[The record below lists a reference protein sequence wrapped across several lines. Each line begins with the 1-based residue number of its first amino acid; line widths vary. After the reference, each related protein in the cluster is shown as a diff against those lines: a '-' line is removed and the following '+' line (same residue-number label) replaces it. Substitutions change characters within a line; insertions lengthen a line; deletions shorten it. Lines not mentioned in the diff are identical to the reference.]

1 MKIAGTWPGISRW
14 ALAFVAAPL
23 LLAGC
28 SSSDS
33 AKSGKSRSGEKTSH
47 TLQIAMMPKLVGID
61 YFNAVQQGAQEA
73 AKEIGANL
81 IWDGPVSADVSKQI
95 EMLDTWIA
103 RKVDVI
109 AVAPNDPNALS
120 PTLEKARKR
129 DIKVI
134 TYDADSTP
142 ESRDYFVNQATAQ
155 SIGYSLVDE
164 MAEQI
169 GGAGEVA
176 IVTGSMTA
184 DNQNQWIAQMKDRMV
199 AKYPD
204 MKLVTVKPS
213 EEDQQ
218 LATQVTQDLLK
229 AYPDLK
235 GVFGITSVAFPGAA
249 LAVQQAQKSGQV
261 AVVGLATPK
270 AMKEYVENGTVKTVI
285 LWNPVDLGY
294 LTVQLAGKIGNGDN
308 ISDSFKAGR
317 LGDVQVSGTQVLL
330 GEPMKFNKEN
340 ISQYN
345 F

>member
-1 MKIAGTWPGISRW
+1 MIKLTSWCGIFLLGVPLIFTGCNGGTNG
-14 ALAFVAAPL
+14 
-23 LLAGC
+23 GGGGG
-28 SSSDS
+28 DDT
-33 AKSGKSRSGEKTSH
+33 SG
-47 TLQIAMMPKLVGID
+47 TLKIAMMPKVVGID
-61 YFNAVQQGAQEA
+61 YFNAVEQGAQEA
-73 AKEIGANL
+73 AKEIGAEL

-103 RKVDVI
+103 RGVDVI

-134 TYDADSTP
+134 TYDADSSH
-142 ESRDYFVNQATAQ
+142 ESRNYFVNQATAQ

-176 IVTGSMTA
+176 IITGSMTA
-184 DNQNQWIAQMKDRMV
+184 DNQNQWIAHMNDRIV
-199 AKYPD
+199 AKYPG
-204 MKLVTVKPS
+204 MQVVTVKPS

-218 LATQVTQDLLK
+218 LATQVTQDLIK
-229 AYPDLK
+229 AYPNLK
-235 GVFGITSVAFPGAA
+235 GVFAITSVAFPGAA
-249 LAVQQAQKSGQV
+249 LAVSQAGKSGQL

-270 AMKEYVENGTVKTVI
+270 AMAEYVNNGTVKTVI
-285 LWNPVDLGY
+285 LWNPMDLGY
-294 LTVQLAGKIGNGDN
+294 LTVQVAGKLGSGGTL
-308 ISDSFKAGR
+308 SDTFQAGR
-317 LGDVQVSGTQVLL
+317 LGDVVVSGTQVLL

-340 ISQYN
+340 IGQFN

>member
-1 MKIAGTWPGISRW
+1 MTKLTSLWGIF
-14 ALAFVAAPL
+14 LVGLPL
-23 LLAGC
+23 MMAGC
-28 SSSDS
+28 DS
-33 AKSGKSRSGEKTSH
+33 AKDSSAGGKKNGQTTG
-47 TLQIAMMPKLVGID
+47 TLQIAMMPKVVGID
-61 YFNAVQQGAQEA
+61 YFNAVEQGAREA
-73 AKEIGANL
+73 ADEAGAEL
-81 IWDGPVSADVSKQI
+81 IWDGPVSADVSKQV

-103 RKVDVI
+103 RGVDVI
-109 AVAPNDPNALS
+109 AVAPNDPNALA

-129 DIKVI
+129 NIQVI

-142 ESRDYFVNQATAQ
+142 DSRNFFINQATPQ

-176 IVTGSMTA
+176 IITGSMTA
-184 DNQNQWIAQMKDRMV
+184 DNQNQWIQQMKDRMV
-199 AKYPD
+199 AKYPE
-204 MKLVTVKPS
+204 MTLVTVKPS

-218 LATQVTQDLLK
+218 LATQVTQDLIK

-235 GVFGITSVAFPGAA
+235 GVFAITSVAFPGAA
-249 LAVQQAQKSGQV
+249 LAVEQAGKKGEL

-270 AMKEYVENGTVKTVI
+270 AMAGYVKNGTVKTVL

-294 LTVQLAGKIGNGDN
+294 LAASVAAAVGQGKSL
-308 ISDSFKAGR
+308 SDTFSAGR

-330 GEPMKFNKEN
+330 GEPLKFTSEN
-340 ISQYN
+340 IDQFN